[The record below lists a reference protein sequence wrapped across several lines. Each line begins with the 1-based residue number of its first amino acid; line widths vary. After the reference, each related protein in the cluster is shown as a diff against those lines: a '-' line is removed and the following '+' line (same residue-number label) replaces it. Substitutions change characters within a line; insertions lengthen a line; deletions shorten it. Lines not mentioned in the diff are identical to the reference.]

1 MSFKRFVIKYQKA
14 RFSMQKSILITGASR
29 GIGKA
34 TSQKFLENGWKVY
47 GTFFK
52 SKNNLADLCKKY
64 PNDFVAIGPY
74 DFSNLKETTKFIN
87 AMSQHNFDAIFLNA
101 GIFSE
106 NDDFI
111 NFDYA
116 DFENVMNCNFYSPM
130 MTAIK
135 LQNQINVGGSIILM
149 SSNDSYSGSF
159 ASISYGASKGAI
171 ANVMKSLS
179 VNFGKKKV
187 RVNSIAPGAID
198 TDMNTSEQ
206 VNESPKW
213 TPLARVA
220 QPYEVANVVFFLAG
234 EESSFVNGTNITID
248 GGYGNVSVL
257 LQKEMESSRIYGG
270 YKELIKRYEKM
281 SHGESIFSIDVAD
294 SGYAWQNTKN
304 ERAYLDA
311 CMAAQERGVEFFRY
325 IILPTDKIKAFK
337 TNKLFEKYNK
347 KTKNC
352 FIISSEELQKKL
364 PDVYEIVGKGC
375 DVYVDKDKNL
385 HSFIDFYSDD
395 NCVGVLTDSEKITGH
410 LYEKILKL
418 KKAVENKTIE
428 TF

>member
-1 MSFKRFVIKYQKA
+1 
-14 RFSMQKSILITGASR
+14 MQKTILITGASR

-34 TSQKFLENGWKVY
+34 TAIKFLENGWRVF

-52 SKNNLADLCKKY
+52 SKNNLQDLCKKY
-64 PNDFVAIGPY
+64 PNDFVAVGPY
-74 DFSNLKETTKFIN
+74 DFSNLKDTNKFVV
-87 AMSQHNFDAIFLNA
+87 AMSKHNFDAMFLNA

-116 DFENVMNCNFYSPM
+116 DFESVMNCNFYSPM

-135 LQNQINVGGSIILM
+135 LQNQINVDGSIILM

-179 VNFGKKKV
+179 VNFGKKRI

-198 TDMNTSEQ
+198 TDMNTPEQ

-220 QPYEVANVVFFLAG
+220 QAYEVANVVYFLAG
-234 EESSFVNGTNITID
+234 AESSFVNGTNITID
-248 GGYGNVSVL
+248 GGYGNVSIL

-270 YKELIKRYEKM
+270 YKDLINRYNKM
-281 SHGESIFSIDVAD
+281 SHGEAIYSIDVAD
-294 SGYAWQNTKN
+294 SGYAWQDTKN

-311 CMAAQERGVEFFRY
+311 CIAAQERGVEVYRY
-325 IILPTDKIKAFK
+325 IILPDEKLKELLK
-337 TNKLFEKYNK
+337 NKLYAKYQK
-347 KTKNC
+347 KFAHC
-352 FIISSEELQKKL
+352 FVISSENLRKRL
-364 PDVYEIVGKGC
+364 PDVYDIIGKGC
-375 DVYVDKDKNL
+375 DVYIDKEKNL
-385 HSFIDFYSDD
+385 HSFIDFYTDD

-418 KKAVENKTIE
+418 KNAVDKKQID
-428 TF
+428 FI

>member
-1 MSFKRFVIKYQKA
+1 
-14 RFSMQKSILITGASR
+14 MQKTILITGASR

-34 TSQKFLENGWKVY
+34 TAIKFLENGWKVF

-52 SKNNLADLCKKY
+52 SKTNLQDLCTRFPK
-64 PNDFVAIGPY
+64 DFVPVGPY
-74 DFSNLKETTKFIN
+74 DFSKLKETTKFVEQ
-87 AMSQHNFDAIFLNA
+87 MSKHTFDAMFLNA

-111 NFDYA
+111 NFDLP
-116 DFENVMNCNFYSPM
+116 DFESVMNCNFYSPM

-135 LQNQINVGGSIILM
+135 LQNQISVGGSIILM

-171 ANVMKSLS
+171 ATVMKSLS
-179 VNFGKKKV
+179 VNFGKKRI

-198 TDMNTSEQ
+198 TDMNTPEQ

-234 EESSFVNGTNITID
+234 QESSFVNGTNITID
-248 GGYGNVSVL
+248 GGYGNVSIL

-270 YKELIKRYEKM
+270 YKELVSRYDKM
-281 SHGESIFSIDVAD
+281 CKGETIYSIDVAD
-294 SGYAWQNTKN
+294 SGYAWQDTKT
-304 ERAYLDA
+304 EKAYLSA
-311 CMAAQERGVEFFRY
+311 CLRAQERGVNLFRFVV
-325 IILPTDKIKAFK
+325 LPKDKIKLFK
-337 TNKLFEKYNK
+337 QNKLFMKFGKNFE
-347 KTKNC
+347 NC
-352 FIISSEELQKKL
+352 FIVCCEDLKKKL
-364 PDVYEIVGKGC
+364 PDVFDVIGKGC

-385 HSFIDFYSDD
+385 HSFVDFYSDD
-395 NCVGVLTDSEKITGH
+395 DCVGVLTDSEKITNH
-410 LYEKILKL
+410 LYEKITKL
-418 KKAVENKTIE
+418 KNAIENHE
-428 TF
+428 LQVF